1 MSKVAGILFI
11 IILFNIP
18 LAKAD
23 TITLKNAIEKA
34 LHNNYNM
41 KAQDMQFKAS
51 KYAYKKSLGQRFPTL
66 NASYTHTND
75 NVHYPSNKAYSNYTN
90 RSNTAQLSGSL
101 TIFSGNRISNEIK
114 NSKLT
119 KYITKYQRE
128 NYQYTLVYDV
138 ENAYID
144 VLLAEEKLKI
154 QKMKLK
160 DAQNNLKIAKA
171 KLDVGIGTKSDLLT
185 VEANLSE
192 AQMDLEDAK
201 RNYINTK
208 YELSYYLS
216 STELFDV
223 NDSIL
228 NTKIKTPTKIDIGN
242 IRDLS
247 PIVIETNTLK
257 QAHNNIGIA
266 VSKFLPNI
274 DLNYSLERTTS
285 SHLSDMRDANINLT
299 FNIPIFT
306 GFSRINEYQEKKLE
320 YLKTQQELKDKKMSV
335 SKNIKQSLMDIKYA
349 RSHLIFS
356 KKFVQHSKEDYA
368 TTKEKFKVNL
378 STAYDLNDSQTNYYN
393 ALFEEKNS
401 QCQLLLSVFKFEYLT
416 ENIGKY
422 YPKLRGLSFK
432 ADN

>member
-11 IILFNIP
+11 VILFNIP

-23 TITLKNAIEKA
+23 TITLRNAIEKA

-66 NASYTHTND
+66 NASYTHTNN

-90 RSNTAQLSGSL
+90 NSNTAQLSGSL
-101 TIFSGNRISNEIK
+101 TIFSGGRISNEIK

-119 KYITKYQRE
+119 KYIKKYQRE

-138 ENAYID
+138 ENAYIN
-144 VLLAEEKLKI
+144 VLLAKEKLKI
-154 QKMKLK
+154 QNMKLK

-171 KLDVGIGTKSDLLT
+171 KLDIGIGTKSSLLT
-185 VEANLSE
+185 VESNLSE
-192 AQMDLEDAK
+192 TQMDLEDAK

-208 YELSYYLS
+208 YDLAYYLS
-216 STELFDV
+216 SSKLFDV
-223 NDSIL
+223 DDSIL
-228 NTKIKTPTKIDIGN
+228 NAKIKTPVKTDSRN
-242 IRDLS
+242 IQDLS
-247 PIVIETNTLK
+247 PIVIEANTLK
-257 QAHNNIGIA
+257 QAHNNIRIA
-266 VSKFLPNI
+266 VSKFLPNV
-274 DLNYSLERTTS
+274 DLNYTLERTTS
-285 SHLSDMRDANINLT
+285 SHLPDMNDANINLT

-320 YLKTQQELKDKKMSV
+320 YLKTEQELKDKKMSI

-349 RSHLIFS
+349 QSRLNFS
-356 KKFVQHSKEDYA
+356 KKFVRHSKEDYA
-368 TTKEKFKVNL
+368 ATKEKFKLNL
-378 STAYDLNDSQTNYYN
+378 STAYDLNNSQTNYYN
-393 ALFEEKNS
+393 SLFEEKNS
-401 QCQLLLSVFKFEYLT
+401 QCQFLLSVFKFEYLT

-422 YPKLRGLSFK
+422 YSKLIGLSFE
-432 ADN
+432 AGN